1 MYRICIMDINHD
13 HDDSLVVKH
22 LTRNKDVQ
30 GSIPS
35 PATAKFSFPIIDV
48 IQCNE
53 D

>member
-1 MYRICIMDINHD
+1 MYQVCIMDINHD
-13 HDDSLVVKH
+13 SSVVKH

-35 PATAKFSFPIIDV
+35 PATAKFSFPITDV